1 MRDLVGPTAI
11 GLLLAACLAADG
23 GWLAPRSA
31 HAQARADETRQ
42 EKIRIQIEPS
52 TWLAEGQTRWSH
64 NASGVNPSLGNPTS
78 RLTYKD
84 VVTTVAQ
91 IRGRVTFANGLF
103 VTADYGYGTIGGGR
117 LTDDDFLAG
126 QVRCCS
132 THSDLP
138 GDDLWYVNGAVG
150 GEVLTFFDRRG
161 SLKVFGGFQY
171 WRETLITTGV
181 TQVVCT
187 SPGVLCNPAGTVS
200 NIGQPAVTNQAS
212 WSSLR
217 VGVES
222 GLQVLS
228 RLRLDAAAAFIP
240 YTFLDNKD
248 IHHLRTDL
256 QQSPSFSMR
265 GTGIGANVEGTV
277 SLMLMEGL
285 YLTSGYRF
293 WWVQITDG
301 TWTNHP
307 VSGRSSSVPLTE
319 FRTMRQG
326 ATVGLAFTF

>member
-1 MRDLVGPTAI
+1 MRGGGGPTAI

-23 GWLAPRSA
+23 GWLAPRAA
-31 HAQARADETRQ
+31 HAQARADETRK
-42 EKIRIQIEPS
+42 EKIRIQIKPS
-52 TWLAEGQTRWSH
+52 AWLTEGQTRWSH

-78 RLTYKD
+78 RLTYRD
-84 VVTTVAQ
+84 VGTTVAQ

-126 QVRCCS
+126 PARYSS
-132 THSDLP
+132 THSDLR
-138 GDDLWYVNGAVG
+138 GDDLWYVTGAVG
-150 GEVLTFFDRRG
+150 GEVLAFFDGLR
-161 SLKVFGGFQY
+161 VFGGFQY
-171 WRETLITTGV
+171 WRETLIATGV

-200 NIGQPAVTNQAS
+200 NVGQPAVTNQAS

-222 GLQVLS
+222 GMQVLS

-265 GTGIGANVEGTV
+265 GTGLGANVEGTV
-277 SLMLMEGL
+277 SLRLMEGL
-285 YLTSGYRF
+285 YLTGGYRF
-293 WWVQITDG
+293 WWVQITEG

-307 VSGRSSSVPLTE
+307 VAGRSSSVPLTE
-319 FRTMRQG
+319 FRTLRPG
-326 ATVGLAFTF
+326 ATVGLAYTF